1 MSELLERLR
10 SSVSLL
16 PLFSVRNLIEV
27 VIIAIIVYEL
37 MLWIKNT
44 RAWTLLKGII
54 VILLFTLFAAILR
67 LDTILWILERI
78 STVAL
83 LAMVIIFQPE
93 RRKALEQLGSQ
104 NIVTNIFTMSSD
116 NKYSGVMN
124 EHSINEIVYA
134 TFYMAKKKTGAL
146 MTIEQNES
154 LHDIE
159 KTGIEINGLI
169 SSGLIINI
177 FEKNTPLHDGAV
189 VIRGNEVAA
198 ATCYLPLSENLSISK
213 DLGTRHRAAIGVSE
227 TTDSLTIVVSEETGR
242 VSVAEGGKLTR
253 VPDQESLRRI
263 LTALVTAEESG
274 GFFRWRRSRKAAEE
288 KQTENEKAQ

>member
-1 MSELLERLR
+1 MERIFGTLK
-10 SSVSLL
+10 SSISLL

-27 VIIAIIVYEL
+27 LIIAVIVYEL

-54 VILLFTLFAAILR
+54 VILVFTLFAALLR
-67 LDTILWILERI
+67 LDTILWILERV

-83 LAMVIIFQPE
+83 LALVIIFQPE
-93 RRKALEQLGSQ
+93 LRKALEQLGSQ
-104 NIVTNIFTMSSD
+104 NIVSNIFTINSTD
-116 NKYSGVMN
+116 KYSGIMS
-124 EHSINEIVYA
+124 EASIDGIVSA

-154 LHDIE
+154 LSDIE

-169 SSGLIINI
+169 SSGLLINI

-198 ATCYLPLSENLSISK
+198 ATCYLPLSDNMSISK
-213 DLGTRHRAAIGVSE
+213 DLGTRHRAALGISE
-227 TTDSLTIVVSEETGR
+227 ATDSLTIVVSEETGR
-242 VSVAEGGKLTR
+242 VSVAQHGELTR
-253 VPDQESLRRI
+253 IPDQESLRRI
-263 LTALVTAEESG
+263 LKALVSVEETG
-274 GFFRWRRSRKAAEE
+274 RFLKWRKGKHKADE
-288 KQTENEKAQ
+288 

>member
-1 MSELLERLR
+1 MTQIMEAFK
-10 SSVSLL
+10 SSISLL
-16 PLFSVRNLIEV
+16 PWFSLRNLIEV
-27 VIIAIIVYEL
+27 LIIAIIVYEL
-37 MLWIKNT
+37 MLWIMNT

-54 VILLFTLFAAILR
+54 VILVFTLFAALLR
-67 LDTILWILERI
+67 LDTILWILERV

-83 LAMVIIFQPE
+83 LALVIIFQPE
-93 RRKALEQLGSQ
+93 LRKALEQLGSQ
-104 NIVTNIFTMSSD
+104 NFVSNIFTISND
-116 NKYSGVMN
+116 KYSGIMN
-124 EHSINEIVYA
+124 ENSIDAIVSA

-154 LHDIE
+154 LSDIE

-198 ATCYLPLSENLSISK
+198 ATCYLPLSENMNISK
-213 DLGTRHRAAIGVSE
+213 DLGTRHRAALGVSE

-242 VSVAEGGKLTR
+242 VSVAREGELTR

-263 LTALVTAEESG
+263 LKALVAADETAKTRASKW
-274 GFFRWRRSRKAAEE
+274 WRGKQKADE
-288 KQTENEKAQ
+288 KVQ